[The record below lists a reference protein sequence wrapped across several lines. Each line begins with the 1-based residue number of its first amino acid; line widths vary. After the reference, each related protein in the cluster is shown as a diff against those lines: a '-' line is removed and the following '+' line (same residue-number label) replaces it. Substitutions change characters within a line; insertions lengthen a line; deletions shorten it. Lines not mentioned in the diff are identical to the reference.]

1 MPNVPPGTE
10 RVKEGMAGSMTTLR
24 LKPYILCLRKFLLP
38 PYNILI
44 IKIPLGLS
52 YIQPSFLNE
61 KKSSLRPLDNAL
73 CFSTTKK
80 IYRDSKRHEKTWMV
94 LKYRSMYSD

>member
-61 KKSSLRPLDNAL
+61 KNIQFF
-73 CFSTTKK
+73 CFEAST
-80 IYRDSKRHEKTWMV
+80 R
-94 LKYRSMYSD
+94 

>member
-38 PYNILI
+38 PYTILI

-61 KKSSLRPLDNAL
+61 KKIQFF
-73 CFSTTKK
+73 CFEAST
-80 IYRDSKRHEKTWMV
+80 R
-94 LKYRSMYSD
+94 